1 MQENNISFNKGGIL
15 NSSDVLNNDIEVIN
29 TQGKTHQKLCCLAVL

>member
-1 MQENNISFNKGGIL
+1 MQENIINFKQGAIL